1 MSYVRNR
8 QRLFRLVRIYPVI
21 ALTTLLLAYLLGGFT
36 DQVDPL
42 IPQEVIITALYLFVG
57 AVPLVFIIAFL
68 IIGRVGDK
76 AALKNNNHTDKL
88 NYKSGF
94 DLPIEQ
100 MHGYK
105 LALITGRTPTLTGL
119 TGDTYLSDSSAK
131 CSINQSMC
139 HQLQSVSV
147 AFMPTPILMRQ
158 DLKAQLILVL
168 FY

>member
-1 MSYVRNR
+1 MRNR
-8 QRLFRLVRIYPVI
+8 QRLIRLIRIYPVI
-21 ALTTLLLAYLLGGFT
+21 AITVLVAAYLLGGFT
-36 DQVDPL
+36 DRVDPL
-42 IPQEVIITALYLFVG
+42 IPQEVVITALYLFVG

-88 NYKSGF
+88 NYQSGF
-94 DLPIEQ
+94 DLPVEQ

-139 HQLQSVSV
+139 HQLRSVSAASMHTV
-147 AFMPTPILMRQ
+147 ILMRQ
-158 DLKAQLILVL
+158 DLRAQLIQVL